1 VLKDT
6 VPNLTEVGVL
16 LGAGADLANKLQLKD
31 LTTAAVALKIKLQ
44 EIETK
49 IDDKG
54 LESALQTAN
63 QRHVKAIMTT
73 ASPRFFAER
82 KKVVELITRHR
93 FPAIYFQKEFVDE
106 GGLMSYGLDYDDLF
120 RRSAHYVDNILKG
133 AKPVTCLYNNR
144 LSLNSSSISRQRN
157 KLA

>member
-93 FPAIYFQKEFVDE
+93 FPAIYFQKEFRRRGRLDVLWA
-106 GGLMSYGLDYDDLF
+106 GL
-120 RRSAHYVDNILKG
+120 R
-133 AKPVTCLYNNR
+133 
-144 LSLNSSSISRQRN
+144 
-157 KLA
+157 